1 MVFPLNSVNLKTATL
16 LLVTMIVRLQPMTPR
31 ETVFRKAGE
40 VAPEIIKSLVPLVS
54 DFIARS
60 IGLIDVVILIPDS
73 FSISAMSS
81 GKRPIIIPAFLW
93 SNG

>member
-31 ETVFRKAGE
+31 EMVFRKAGD

-81 GKRPIIIPAFLW
+81 GKRPIIFPAFLW
-93 SNG
+93 PNG

>member
-1 MVFPLNSVNLKTATL
+1 
-16 LLVTMIVRLQPMTPR
+16 
-31 ETVFRKAGE
+31 
-40 VAPEIIKSLVPLVS
+40 LVPLVS
-54 DFIARS
+54 DFIARI